1 MGNILE
7 FRNICAGY
15 GRIQILN
22 DLSFEVE
29 EGQVYGVIGPNGSGK
44 STMFNALLGIIRPT
58 SGAIYFDNIDIT
70 RTPPHMRCRMGLGR
84 TFQIPRPFE
93 NMSVYENVL
102 VGAVH
107 GTGQSEKKAH
117 YAAIDAL
124 KLTGLYDKRELLS
137 GELPLLDRKRLEVA
151 RAIGTAPKLL
161 LLDEVAAGLT
171 DAEVKD
177 MMQLVKTLKDT
188 GYSIIWIE
196 HIIQT
201 MLGSTDRL
209 MCMAEGT
216 CVISGDPEE
225 VIRSN
230 IVQTLYMGVDDHE

>member
-1 MGNILE
+1 MGNIVE
-7 FRNICAGY
+7 FRHIDAGY
-15 GRIQILN
+15 GRIQILS

-58 SGAIYFDNIDIT
+58 AGAIYFDNIDIT
-70 RTPPHMRCRMGLGR
+70 RTPPHIRCRMGIGR

-93 NMSVYENVL
+93 HMSVYENVL
-102 VGAVH
+102 IAAVH
-107 GTGQSEKKAH
+107 GTGQSEKKAG

-124 KLTGLYDKRELLS
+124 KLTGLYEKRELLS

-151 RAIGTAPKLL
+151 RAIGTQPKLL

-177 MMQLVKTLKDT
+177 MMKLVKGLKDS

-209 MCMAEGT
+209 MCMAQGSSVIEGE
-216 CVISGDPEE
+216 PQE
-225 VIRSN
+225 VINSKT
-230 IVQTLYMGVDDHE
+230 VQTLYLGVDDNE

>member
-1 MGNILE
+1 MGNIVE
-7 FRNICAGY
+7 FNHLNAGY

-22 DLSFEVE
+22 DLSFAVE

-58 SGAIYFDNIDIT
+58 SGAIWFDSIDIT
-70 RTPPHMRCRMGLGR
+70 RTPPHVRCRMGIGR

-102 VGAVH
+102 VAAVH
-107 GTGQSEKKAH
+107 GTGQSEKKAGH
-117 YAAIDAL
+117 AAIDAL

-151 RAIGTAPKLL
+151 RAIGTQPKLL

-177 MMQLVKTLKDT
+177 MMKLVKSLKDS

-209 MCMAEGT
+209 RCMAEGS
-216 CVISGDPEE
+216 CVMEGEPQEVIS
-225 VIRSN
+225 SKT
-230 IVQTLYMGVDDHE
+230 VQTLYLGVDDDE

>member
-7 FRNICAGY
+7 FRHLDAGY

-29 EGQVYGVIGPNGSGK
+29 EGEVYGVIGPNGSGK
-44 STMFNALLGIIRPT
+44 STMFNALVGIIRPT
-58 SGAIYFDNIDIT
+58 AGAIYFDNIDIT
-70 RTPPHMRCRMGLGR
+70 RTPPHIRCRMGLGR

-102 VGAVH
+102 VAAVH
-107 GTGQSEKKAH
+107 GTGLSEKKAGF
-117 YAAIDAL
+117 AAIDAL
-124 KLTGLYDKRELLS
+124 KLTGLYEKRELQS

-151 RAIGTAPKLL
+151 RAIGTQPKLL

-177 MMQLVKTLKDT
+177 MMKLVGDLKAS
-188 GYSIIWIE
+188 GYSIIWVE

-216 CVISGDPEE
+216 CVISGKPED
-225 VIRSN
+225 VIRSS
-230 IVQTLYMGVDDHE
+230 IVQTLYLGVDGSE